1 MKATSRTGLDVVR
14 VSSLGRCYSC
24 RVTLEDRVRFIKY
37 KGCPILQIDFEG
49 CQPPELLER
58 ILYARSIIGSQPLS
72 SVRTLTLVKDARF
85 NNEVSAAM
93 KDYTKHNKPYVCVAA
108 VVGLS
113 GLQEIVYNVIVKV
126 TGRKI
131 ATFPY
136 VEAAK
141 EFLVG
146 YSV

>member
-1 MKATSRTGLDVVR
+1 MGATR
-14 VSSLGRCYSC
+14 YSGS
-24 RVTLEDRVRFIKY
+24 VAVEHYVKFIAY

-58 ILYARSIIGSQPLS
+58 IRYARSVIAGQPLD
-72 SVRTLTLVKDARF
+72 SVRTLTLVKNARF
-85 NNEVSAAM
+85 NNQVSGAM
-93 KDYTKHNKPYVCVAA
+93 KAYTAHNKPYVRIAA

-113 GLQEIVYNVIVKV
+113 GLQDIVYNVIVKV

-136 VEAAK
+136 VEEAK
-141 EFLVG
+141 NFLAD
-146 YSV
+146 YSE

>member
-1 MKATSRTGLDVVR
+1 M
-14 VSSLGRCYSC
+14 
-24 RVTLEDRVRFIKY
+24 TLEDRVRFIKY

-49 CQPPELLER
+49 CQPPEFLER
-58 ILYARSIIGSQPLS
+58 ILYARSVIGSQPLR
-72 SVRTLTLVKDARF
+72 SVRTLTLVKEARF

-146 YSV
+146 YSE

>member
-1 MKATSRTGLDVVR
+1 
-14 VSSLGRCYSC
+14 
-24 RVTLEDRVRFIKY
+24 
-37 KGCPILQIDFEG
+37 
-49 CQPPELLER
+49 
-58 ILYARSIIGSQPLS
+58 
-72 SVRTLTLVKDARF
+72 
-85 NNEVSAAM
+85 M

-141 EFLVG
+141 DFLVG
-146 YSV
+146 YLGVIASRFPAARASSLARAPHRRRSTRSDDGGHERPVNFEPPLIPSQRGFPSRRHLRGRCPDALG